1 MVNWDTSQV
10 QGEVLRNATNMVTE
24 KYCSNGNYNTGAQ
37 IVALVNSGSF
47 GEKKKVGR
55 PGAANSQF

>member
-47 GEKKKVGR
+47 GEKKKG
-55 PGAANSQF
+55 G